1 MRTKE
6 KMMALTTDTVIAR
19 SGTALSTEV
28 DGEAVLIGIETG
40 QYYGLDAVGTAIWR
54 RIEQPCRFDVLCAG
68 LIKEFEGDRTV
79 IENETR
85 IFIDLLVAR
94 DLARAA

>member
-1 MRTKE
+1 MSFTG
-6 KMMALTTDTVIAR
+6 DTMIAR

-40 QYYGLDAVGTAIWR
+40 RYYGLDAIGTAIWN
-54 RIEQPCRFDVLCAG
+54 RIEQPCSIDALCAG
-68 LIKEFEGDRTV
+68 LAEEFEGDPAV
-79 IENETR
+79 IEEETR
-85 IFIDLLVAR
+85 AFIDLLVER